1 MGGADDLEQRVEAL
15 EKRLDAVLAV
25 QEIERLKA
33 RYAALVDARYARGAV
48 VEPSKLDEIARAIAA
63 LFSEDATWDGG
74 RALGVAR
81 GRAEI
86 AARMGEP
93 TLLFSRHYFVQPRI
107 EVDGDLA
114 SGRWDLIAPCTTK
127 DGRPHWMAGV
137 EDDTYRRV
145 GGRWLHQS
153 MRLSVV
159 FLAPHEVGWDKVLV

>member
-1 MGGADDLEQRVEAL
+1 MGGADDLQRRVEAL
-15 EKRLDAVLAV
+15 EKRLDAALAV
-25 QEIERLKA
+25 QEIQRLKA
-33 RYAALVDARYARGAV
+33 RYAALVDARYTRGAV
-48 VEPSKLDEIARAIAA
+48 VDSAKLGEIARDIAD
-63 LFSEDATWDGG
+63 LFTEDATWDGG
-74 RALGVAR
+74 RALGVAQGR
-81 GRAEI
+81 GEI

-107 EVDGDLA
+107 EVEGDLA
-114 SGRWDLIAPCTTK
+114 SARWDLLAPCTTK

-159 FLAPHEVGWDKVLV
+159 FLAPHEVGWEKVLV